1 MFSKLPF
8 RAILLLCM
16 VLLFTA
22 WNMLRVWTAFAWRD
36 LLHEFSSQPVS
47 WVIVLSG
54 MIWAFVGLLLI
65 WSIWQGKA
73 WVGKFVLGA
82 AAGYSVWYWGGR
94 LFWQI
99 PRPNWPF
106 AVILNLVLIIFVI
119 YLTKSPLRE
128 AHERES

>member
-1 MFSKLPF
+1 MFIKLPF
-8 RAILLLCM
+8 RSIILLCL
-16 VLLFTA
+16 VLLFTS
-22 WNMLRVWTAFAWRD
+22 WNLLRTWTAFAWRG
-36 LLHEFSSQPVS
+36 LLNEFSSRPSS
-47 WVIVLSG
+47 WVIMTSG
-54 MIWAFVGLLLI
+54 MIWALAGLLLI

-73 WVGKFVLGA
+73 WTRKLLLGT
-82 AAGYSVWYWGGR
+82 AAGYSVWYWAGR

-106 AVILNLVLIIFVI
+106 AVILNLVLIIFII

>member
-8 RAILLLCM
+8 RSIILLCL
-16 VLLFTA
+16 VLLFTS
-22 WNMLRVWTAFAWRD
+22 WNLLRAWTAFAWQD
-36 LLHEFSSQPVS
+36 LLNEFSSRPS
-47 WVIVLSG
+47 SLVIMMSG
-54 MIWAFVGLLLI
+54 MIWALTGVLLI

-73 WVGKFVLGA
+73 WTRKLLLGA
-82 AAGYSVWYWGGR
+82 AAGYSVWYWAGR

-106 AVILNLVLIIFVI
+106 AVILNLVLIIFII